1 MVEKIRAFSQSE
13 AMQTYK
19 AIIGTLVFIA
29 VTFIG
34 WSVNRM
40 LDQNQKMYEMIQ
52 EQAKVD
58 IVMQYDI
65 TYNKKD
71 IKEIK
76 SCVRKNTNEIN
87 KIKVG
92 M

>member
-65 TYNKKD
+65 NYNKKD